1 MNNKEKEPVAET
13 PMLSVRTID
22 DAHTLLSWIRSYIC
36 QPHPQ
41 IGRKGAVCPFAEPA
55 IDNNTLD
62 MVFHYEVDGQSVA
75 EVAAIMQGYIQIFLD
90 RYALDRPDAI
100 LQTLLIVFPD
110 IPVERSTVIDE
121 VHQALKSAFVERGL
135 MLGQF
140 HMTCPE
146 PAVRNPDFP
155 VMVSPL
161 PFFAIRHMAQHDVLF
176 LNQRRDWF
184 SEYDVRQGEPYLQG
198 KVSHPLLVQFYE
210 EAKQRF
216 GDQQDTS
223 ACPYHQ

>member
-1 MNNKEKEPVAET
+1 MEVQI
-13 PMLSVRTID
+13 LSTRAIT
-22 DAHTLLSWIRSYIC
+22 DAHILLNWIQSYIC

-41 IGRKGAVCPFAEPA
+41 LGRKGAICPFAEPA

-62 MVFHYEVDGQSVA
+62 MVFHYEIGGQSLEDVIS
-75 EVAAIMQGYIQIFLD
+75 VTQKYIQIFLD
-90 RYALDRPDAI
+90 RYPLDRPDAV
-100 LQTLLIVFPD
+100 LQTLLIIFPN
-110 IPVERSTVIDE
+110 IPIERSTIIDE
-121 VHQALKSAFVERGL
+121 AHRSLKSEYVQHGL

-161 PFFAIRHMAQHDVLF
+161 PFFAVRHMSQHDVLF
-176 LNQRRDWF
+176 LHQRADWF
-184 SEYDVRQGEPYLQG
+184 KQYNARMGDAYLQR

-216 GDQQDTS
+216 EEQHNT
-223 ACPYHQ
+223 